1 MKPEVHIKNGSNK
14 ESQMK
19 GTPTVMLVRGALIAG
34 VYAAVTM
41 ILAPVSFGPVQVRVA
56 EALTILPWIWIEA
69 VPGLFVGCL
78 IANLM
83 GGFGIIDV
91 IFGSAATLA
100 AAFLTSRMPS
110 RRMAP
115 IPPVVVNM
123 VVVGA
128 YLSVLLGLPLL
139 PTMIYIGLGQA
150 VACFGLGL
158 PLLSFIE
165 GRFPNEKR

>member
-1 MKPEVHIKNGSNK
+1 MRRISA
-14 ESQMK
+14 
-19 GTPTVMLVRGALIAG
+19 VMLVRGALIAG
-34 VYAAVTM
+34 VYAVVTM
-41 ILAPVSFGPVQVRVA
+41 IFAPISFGPVQVRVA
-56 EALTILPWIWIEA
+56 EALTLLPWIWIEA

-110 RRMAP
+110 RPMAP
-115 IPPVVVNM
+115 IPPVVVNA

-128 YLSVLLGLPLL
+128 CLSVLLGLPLL

-165 GRFPNEKR
+165 RRFPNEKR

>member
-1 MKPEVHIKNGSNK
+1 MKRN
-14 ESQMK
+14 
-19 GTPTVMLVRGALIAG
+19 PTVILVRGALIAG

-41 ILAPVSFGPVQVRVA
+41 IFAPVSFGPVQVRVS
-56 EALTILPWIWIEA
+56 EALTVLPWIWIEA
-69 VPGLFVGCL
+69 IPGLFVGCL

-83 GGFGIIDV
+83 GGFGVIDV

-100 AAFLTSRMPS
+100 AAFLTSRMPT

-115 IPPVVVNM
+115 IPPIVVNM

-128 YLSVLLGLPLL
+128 YLSVLLELPLI
-139 PTMIYIGLGQA
+139 PTMIYVGLGQA

-165 GRFPNEKR
+165 GRFPNEKS